1 MVRQIVHLDMDTFF
15 VSVERLKN
23 PKLIGQPVIVGGTS
37 GRGVVASCSYEAR
50 QFGVHSAMPM
60 RLALSLCKYATVV
73 KGDYEDY
80 TKFSRIV
87 TEIIAEKA
95 PAYEKASIDEHY
107 LDMTGMDN
115 FFGSYKFSHELRLR
129 IIKETGLPISFG
141 LSPNKTV
148 SKIATGEAKPNGE
161 LEVEYETVKPFMYPL
176 SIRKIP
182 MVGQKSYQRL
192 RNLGLDTI
200 GTLAEMP
207 QTMLIRVLGEN
218 GKVIWERANG
228 IDNTPIIPYT
238 EQKSIS
244 TEQTFLQDT
253 IDTQLI
259 KSILIN
265 MVVDLCYQLR
275 KQHKLSACIA
285 VKIRYSNF
293 DTESKQRVIAYTSSD
308 HTLITIALDLF
319 EKLYQRRMLIRLIG
333 VNLSHLV
340 HGTEQLN
347 MFEDRIELQ
356 QLYRA
361 MDKIKHRY
369 GSHSVLRASAVD
381 MSRFSR

>member
-161 LEVEYETVKPFMYPL
+161 LEVEHETVKPFMYPL

-253 IDTQLI
+253 IDIQLI

>member
-1 MVRQIVHLDMDTFF
+1 
-15 VSVERLKN
+15 
-23 PKLIGQPVIVGGTS
+23 
-37 GRGVVASCSYEAR
+37 
-50 QFGVHSAMPM
+50 
-60 RLALSLCKYATVV
+60 
-73 KGDYEDY
+73 
-80 TKFSRIV
+80 
-87 TEIIAEKA
+87 
-95 PAYEKASIDEHY
+95 
-107 LDMTGMDN
+107 
-115 FFGSYKFSHELRLR
+115 
-129 IIKETGLPISFG
+129 
-141 LSPNKTV
+141 
-148 SKIATGEAKPNGE
+148 
-161 LEVEYETVKPFMYPL
+161 
-176 SIRKIP
+176 

-253 IDTQLI
+253 IDIHLI